1 MLKAKDSISSSTVI
15 SDRQLGSQLTLL
27 VALGMF
33 FMVLSVSIGTSI
45 IINKSLTNNFI
56 QNGKNI
62 TGVLAKQSSL
72 MVRILPVSWRSKVR
86 YLFCWAV
93 LLLLDRR

>member
-1 MLKAKDSISSSTVI
+1 MLKAKDSISSSAVI

-33 FMVLSVSIGTSI
+33 IMVLSVSIGTSI
-45 IINKSLTNNFI
+45 IINQSLTNNFI

-72 MVRILPVSWRSKVR
+72 P
-86 YLFCWAV
+86 V
-93 LLLLDRR
+93 LLGSPALK